1 MGGCGEVVG
10 ERQNYHSSSKNM
22 KILNTLTSLTQQ
34 STRINV
40 VETFFLKEYRVQDT
54 KMKYTNVLW

>member
-1 MGGCGEVVG
+1 MVG